1 MGINCWYCCSSYFLL
16 DGYYNVEHYFQT
28 ATLLVGG
35 RFGWSLWEIQERRMR
50 THLKCALKTAASS
63 STLGLFISDAFLAVA
78 GFLFWE

>member
-1 MGINCWYCCSSYFLL
+1 VVGWLGCWGLRGRS
-16 DGYYNVEHYFQT
+16 
-28 ATLLVGG
+28 G

-50 THLKCALKTAASS
+50 THLKCALKIAASS